1 MLTTGIGAEETVS
14 VVNIIFTSHAGLDLT
29 DTFVASLSKNAIIK
43 TDTVFIVLGNAITI
57 MIGVQFRHVDDNKKA
72 NNVVLLILT
81 TVSHPFCYNLRSF
94 FF

>member
-29 DTFVASLSKNAIIK
+29 DTASLSKNAIIK

-72 NNVVLLILT
+72 NNVVPSLLRYLILSAT
-81 TVSHPFCYNLRSF
+81 I
-94 FF
+94 

>member
-29 DTFVASLSKNAIIK
+29 DTVASLSKNAIIK
-43 TDTVFIVLGNAITI
+43 ADTVFIVLATPLQL
-57 MIGVQFRHVDDNKKA
+57 IGVQFRHVIDDDKKA
-72 NNVVLLILT
+72 NNVVPSSLRYLIL
-81 TVSHPFCYNLRSF
+81 SAPDYNLRSF